1 MTELPLDAKKVLA
14 QLRDVDDPTHAERAR
29 GDAAVRRM
37 LEAQGIQNLP
47 RLRPL
52 APNATTKPL
61 AARSGAAIKLAWLVG
76 VAFVATLGLFG
87 VEAWRSTS
95 QLSAPTLRGDA
106 PSSSLADR
114 VADPAPP
121 QPEAAANA
129 PVEPSSA
136 PAASVPHPRH
146 DKPAQDSLAEELRF
160 LSSVDAEIR
169 SGAYDSALQR
179 LQQHKGTSALREE
192 RAAMRVLA
200 LCGRNPDAHALR
212 EREHFLKKAPRS
224 VLAARVRSAC
234 TGVAAP

>member
-1 MTELPLDAKKVLA
+1 MKLLA
-14 QLRDVDDPTHAERAR
+14 QLRDVDDPTHAERSS
-29 GDAAVRRM
+29 GDAAVRRI
-37 LEAQGIQNLP
+37 LAAQGIQDLP

-52 APNATTKPL
+52 APNATSQPL

-95 QLSAPTLRGDA
+95 QVSAPTLRVDA
-106 PSSSLADR
+106 PTSAPSL
-114 VADPAPP
+114 DPAP
-121 QPEAAANA
+121 QPEATASA

-136 PAASVPHPRH
+136 PAASAPHPRP

-169 SGAYDSALQR
+169 NGAYDSALQR

-200 LCGRNPDAHALR
+200 LCGRNPDGHALR
-212 EREHFLKKAPRS
+212 EREHFLKRAPRS
-224 VLAARVRSAC
+224 ILAASVRSAC